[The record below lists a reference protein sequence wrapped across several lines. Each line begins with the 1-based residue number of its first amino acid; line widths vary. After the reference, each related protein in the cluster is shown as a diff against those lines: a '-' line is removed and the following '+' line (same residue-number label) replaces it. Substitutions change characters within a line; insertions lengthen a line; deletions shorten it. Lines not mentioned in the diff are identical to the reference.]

1 MPIKMRCRRLN
12 MHLYCKLLC
21 RVLTLYIINK
31 SKLHKLAHTLQK
43 YFTTSQ
49 TPPPQKKNRII
60 TIIIKIHDHND
71 NSNKILISYTHPK
84 IKRI

>member
-21 RVLTLYIINK
+21 RVLTLYVIHVNK
-31 SKLHKLAHTLQK
+31 SKLHKLTHTLQK

-49 TPPPQKKNRII
+49 TPPQKKNRII

-71 NSNKILISYTHPK
+71 NSNKILISYAS
-84 IKRI
+84 

>member
-21 RVLTLYIINK
+21 RVLTLYVINK
-31 SKLHKLAHTLQK
+31 SKLHKLTHTHTHTLQK

-49 TPPPQKKNRII
+49 TPPQKKKNRII
-60 TIIIKIHDHND
+60 TIIIKIHDHKQQNF
-71 NSNKILISYTHPK
+71 NLLRILK
-84 IKRI
+84 

>member
-21 RVLTLYIINK
+21 RVLTHQNK
-31 SKLHKLAHTLQK
+31 SKLHKLTHTLQK

-49 TPPPQKKNRII
+49 TPPKNRII
-60 TIIIKIHDHND
+60 TIIIKIHDHKQQNF
-71 NSNKILISYTHPK
+71 NLLRILK
-84 IKRI
+84 

>member
-21 RVLTLYIINK
+21 RVLTLYVINK
-31 SKLHKLAHTLQK
+31 SKLHKLTHTLQK

-49 TPPPQKKNRII
+49 TPPPKKKSHHYYNYQKFMTTMTTATKF
-60 TIIIKIHDHND
+60 
-71 NSNKILISYTHPK
+71 
-84 IKRI
+84 